1 MSNRQAIDT
10 IKGYFYQFDY
20 TIKQILE
27 QQDVDN
33 EIIIEGVEDVDIKTA
48 DEVTA
53 IQCKYY
59 EKTEYNHS
67 VIAEPIRL
75 MLKDFKKRKDLGEET
90 VKYKLYGHY
99 NNGQHKLVL
108 PLTIDILKKHFLT
121 YKENKVEIVFHNDLG
136 LSDKELEEFISILE
150 VDINAKKYDEQMQEV
165 LAYLSSLFE
174 CSSGEAS
181 FFYYNNCL
189 RIIKEL
195 AAKDIVD
202 KRKIS
207 KQHLIRTL
215 RENKKQVFN
224 DWYIAFIGK
233 ENYLSY
239 LKESHFTTLNISSF
253 ARFFLIEIPTDTYKR
268 QEVKEIILLI
278 IKNWSKTTKRT
289 VSRFAPY
296 ILLFGIENKEFDE
309 LRSELYHE
317 GVRINDGY
325 SFAGS
330 AFNPQEII
338 KSPHVGERCL
348 KWVNEIK
355 HLDAI
360 FSELKNS
367 TKFVYQFYLNEPVFN
382 NIRSDVNNINIQI
395 EFLTDIK
402 SLI

>member
-27 QQDVDN
+27 QRDVDN
-33 EIIIEGVEDVDIKTA
+33 EITIEGVEDVDVKTA
-48 DEVTA
+48 TEVTA

-67 VIAEPIRL
+67 VMAEPIRL
-75 MLKDFKKRKDLGEET
+75 MLKDFKERKDLGKET

-108 PLTIDILKKHFLT
+108 PLTIDFLKKHFLT
-121 YKENKVEIVFHNDLG
+121 YKENKVEIVFHNELG

-195 AAKDIVD
+195 AAKDIFD

-215 RENKKQVFN
+215 RENKKHVFN

-233 ENYLSY
+233 ENYLKY
-239 LKESHFTTLNISSF
+239 LKKNYFTTLNTSPF

-268 QEVKEIILLI
+268 QEVKEVLLLI
-278 IKNWSKTTKRT
+278 IKNWSKTTRRD
-289 VSRFAPY
+289 VSRFSPD

-309 LRSELYHE
+309 LRLELYHE
-317 GVRINDGY
+317 GVRINDGH

-338 KSPHVGERCL
+338 KSPLVDERCL
-348 KWVNEIK
+348 KWVNNIEL
-355 HLDAI
+355 LDTV

-367 TKFVYQFYLNEPVFN
+367 TKLVYQFYFGTPFYSNSRP
-382 NIRSDVNNINIQI
+382 DVNDINIQI
-395 EFLTDIK
+395 ELLTDIK